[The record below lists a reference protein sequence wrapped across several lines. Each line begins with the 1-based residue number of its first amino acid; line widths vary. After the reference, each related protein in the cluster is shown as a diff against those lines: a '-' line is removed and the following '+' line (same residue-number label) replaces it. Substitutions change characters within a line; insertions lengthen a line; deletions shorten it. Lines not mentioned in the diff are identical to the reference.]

1 MIVGDSNFSLK
12 KAFYVAEG
20 EFIKWIFNPKLLL
33 FAMMFLFIYD
43 YVVKEMVKA
52 AAEMN
57 TKLMVLEPFIAICNS
72 SLLLLVMPSVYLS
85 LMGDFP
91 KVDGNSMYY
100 IQRVGKQNWLMGQL
114 IFSVMTSVTF
124 VFAMVGCSCLSIL
137 GKSYGLNIWS
147 DVVTKYVTF
156 HPEKSQSL
164 VANFITGRLYNNLK
178 PVEAF
183 WLSVGF
189 MILYM
194 ILIALF
200 LMLWFTIGKRTAGI
214 AVTGA
219 VICIGSAFAETQSS
233 LKWFFP
239 VSHTLSWMH
248 YDSVYNLQYFD
259 VRLSFFY
266 FLILIVLIYGISGFL
281 MERYDF
287 TKISDM
293 EE

>member
-1 MIVGDSNFSLK
+1 MGDSNFSIK
-12 KAFYVAEG
+12 KSFYVAEA
-20 EFIKWIFNPKLLL
+20 EFIKWICNPKLLM

-43 YVVKEMVKA
+43 YVIKEMVKVA
-52 AAEMN
+52 VEMN

-91 KVDGNSMYY
+91 EVDANSMYY
-100 IQRVGKQNWLMGQL
+100 IQRVGKQNWMMGQFF
-114 IFSVMTSVTF
+114 FSVMTAVTF
-124 VFAMVGCSCLSIL
+124 VFTMVGCSCLSII
-137 GKSYGLNIWS
+137 GRSYGFNTWS

-156 HPEKSQSL
+156 HPDKSQSL

-178 PVEAF
+178 PIEAF

-194 ILIALF
+194 ILIAML

-214 AVTGA
+214 AVTCA
-219 VICIGSAFAETQSS
+219 VICIGSALAETGSD
-233 LKWFFP
+233 LKWIFP

-248 YDSVYNLQYFD
+248 YDSIYNFQYFD
-259 VRLSFFY
+259 VRLSFLY
-266 FLILIVLIYGISGFL
+266 FLILIVMIYVISGLF

-287 TKISDM
+287 SKISDM

>member
-1 MIVGDSNFSLK
+1 MGDSNFSLK

-137 GKSYGLNIWS
+137 GKSYGLC
-147 DVVTKYVTF
+147 
-156 HPEKSQSL
+156 L
-164 VANFITGRLYNNLK
+164 
-178 PVEAF
+178 
-183 WLSVGF
+183 
-189 MILYM
+189 
-194 ILIALF
+194 
-200 LMLWFTIGKRTAGI
+200 
-214 AVTGA
+214 
-219 VICIGSAFAETQSS
+219 
-233 LKWFFP
+233 
-239 VSHTLSWMH
+239 
-248 YDSVYNLQYFD
+248 
-259 VRLSFFY
+259 
-266 FLILIVLIYGISGFL
+266 
-281 MERYDF
+281 
-287 TKISDM
+287 
-293 EE
+293 